1 MTSCARHSGEKE
13 RLPFREAVSHHTRKL
28 GVWAVQGLREDVQNS
43 SFLPSLPAMEDKK
56 EPPCHQAFLEMLK
69 DLSSRRS
76 LWGFFWYNCL
86 RLPPII
92 GGNTYF
98 WQIQNVHEVKVAVGT
113 LGIIL
118 SIFPQRT
125 PSLPRAYYPGNRP
138 LQHRVLMELQKLSIC
153 GKFQIITPGKSSQ
166 HLMRRSHG

>member
-1 MTSCARHSGEKE
+1 MRGSRPQRRCSKLILSPKSTSYGRQKGTSMSSG
-13 RLPFREAVSHHTRKL
+13 T
-28 GVWAVQGLREDVQNS
+28 
-43 SFLPSLPAMEDKK
+43 
-56 EPPCHQAFLEMLK
+56 EMLK

-138 LQHRVLMELQKLSIC
+138 LRHGVLMGLQMLSIC